1 MTLPAVSLF
10 ERPRTPSASPP
21 IRALAYP
28 FERGA
33 RMWHA
38 PKDRTYAAF
47 LRAEGRK
54 KGELTLDDDEFR
66 ALLQFIADNYEPF
79 RAGAKRYISIV
90 DRSNREML
98 NTYAS
103 FFAIRTS
110 NS

>member
-1 MTLPAVSLF
+1 MRRAPCVSAVAKRQRFLALMRSELARTF
-10 ERPRTPSASPP
+10 ES
-21 IRALAYP
+21 
-28 FERGA
+28 
-33 RMWHA
+33 
-38 PKDRTYAAF
+38 YAAF

-79 RAGAKRYISIV
+79 RAGAKRYISIE